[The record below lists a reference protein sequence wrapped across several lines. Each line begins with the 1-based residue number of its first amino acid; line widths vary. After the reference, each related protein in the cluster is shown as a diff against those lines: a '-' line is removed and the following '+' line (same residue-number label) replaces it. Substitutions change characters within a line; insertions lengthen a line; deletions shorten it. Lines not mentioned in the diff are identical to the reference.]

1 MVKYIDADALKDKIA
16 KLFPEDKC
24 GCNTEEEM
32 VAGDCLFAVMK
43 LIDEQPA
50 ADVAPVVQG
59 RWREDTDPVDGDIRC
74 TNCGI
79 AWPKCF
85 RDEIA
90 EQGIWTLQTLFRYC
104 PNCGAKMDGMDG
116 EKK

>member
-1 MVKYIDADALKDKIA
+1 MAKYIDADALLKS
-16 KLFPEDKC
+16 
-24 GCNTEEEM
+24 
-32 VAGDCLFAVMK
+32 
-43 LIDEQPA
+43 IDGNPYVTDSIKVYIRCCVRKAPA

-90 EQGIWTLQTLFRYC
+90 KQGIWTLQTLFRYC

-116 EKK
+116 EKE